1 MRQVM
6 PDAKVSTDTTPPREV
21 IPMARAPRQKAAEQ
35 AESLARRIWLAGLGA
50 YGQSLEDAQQH
61 LDRAGGEASR
71 LFQELVEKGQH
82 IEEQSRSG
90 IRRSI
95 DDARIAI
102 SGRVGSNARSVE
114 EMIRRVRD
122 KVGLDAALSG
132 RLDAL
137 ARRVDGL
144 AQVLGLPSVGGAQQA
159 EASAAPAARVATRK
173 APRTSPVRKTT
184 ARKAAAAAA
193 APRKSAT
200 ARVVKKP
207 AKAVAPRGK
216 AAGTSAPV
224 ARTRP
229 PAKARARRPG

>member
-159 EASAAPAARVATRK
+159 ETSAAPAARVATRK
-173 APRTSPVRKTT
+173 APRTSPVRKTRSRT
-184 ARKAAAAAA
+184 AAAAAT
-193 APRKSAT
+193 PRKSVT
-200 ARVVKKP
+200 AQAAKKP

-229 PAKARARRPG
+229 AAKARARRPG